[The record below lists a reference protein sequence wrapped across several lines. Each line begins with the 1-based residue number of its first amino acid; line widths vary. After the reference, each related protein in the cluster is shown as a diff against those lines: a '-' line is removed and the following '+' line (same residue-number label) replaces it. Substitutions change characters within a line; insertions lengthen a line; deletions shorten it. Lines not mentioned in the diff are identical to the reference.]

1 MKFTGKIQHTSM
13 INFLQ
18 AALVEGMS
26 DRIVM
31 GEEGLSKLKEEL
43 REVVETN
50 GVNIGEMRDDVANA
64 KALAE

>member
-64 KALAE
+64 KAFAE